1 MININPRNLT
11 ENSISRSITLT
22 APFNGFVSKV
32 NVNIGKYVNPT
43 DVLFELVD
51 PTDIHLNLKVFEK
64 DLTKLAIGQKL
75 KAYTNSYSDKK
86 FDCEIIL
93 ISQDVSADGSAEVHC
108 HFSKYDKSLFPGMY
122 MNAEIELKSN
132 QVLAI
137 EEQAIVN
144 FEGKDYVFVKQ
155 GKQTFEMLE
164 VEVGTKENGWI
175 EVQNS
180 SNFEGKEIVSKGA
193 YTLLMALKNKAEE

>member
-1 MININPRNLT
+1 
-11 ENSISRSITLT
+11 
-22 APFNGFVSKV
+22 
-32 NVNIGKYVNPT
+32 
-43 DVLFELVD
+43 
-51 PTDIHLNLKVFEK
+51 
-64 DLTKLAIGQKL
+64 
-75 KAYTNSYSDKK
+75 
-86 FDCEIIL
+86 
-93 ISQDVSADGSAEVHC
+93 
-108 HFSKYDKSLFPGMY
+108 
-122 MNAEIELKSN
+122 MNAEIELKSK

-180 SNFEGKEIVSKGA
+180 SNFEVKEIVSKGA

>member
-1 MININPRNLT
+1 
-11 ENSISRSITLT
+11 
-22 APFNGFVSKV
+22 
-32 NVNIGKYVNPT
+32 
-43 DVLFELVD
+43 
-51 PTDIHLNLKVFEK
+51 
-64 DLTKLAIGQKL
+64 
-75 KAYTNSYSDKK
+75 
-86 FDCEIIL
+86 
-93 ISQDVSADGSAEVHC
+93 
-108 HFSKYDKSLFPGMY
+108 MY
-122 MNAEIELKSN
+122 MNAEIELKSK

-180 SNFEGKEIVSKGA
+180 SNFEVKEIVSKGA